1 LAEVCGLRVVL
12 VVGKLLDEYQIE
24 DKIISQSNLG
34 DIFLIINEF

>member
-24 DKIISQSNLG
+24 DKISQSNLG
-34 DIFLIINEF
+34 DIFLIIREF